1 MKECGSSLLQND
13 ACTVSD
19 QIKIRETVYDNET
32 FALLDYIWEYRER
45 GRETRVAVGEYVDI
59 GAFGP
64 VSGSGCVDRSFD
76 VCTSE
81 VHGSLGLGKRSP
93 LKTFL
98 RSRNKRKEE

>member
-13 ACTVSD
+13 ACTISD
-19 QIKIRETVYDNET
+19 QIKIRETVYDNEA
-32 FALLDYIWEYRER
+32 FALLNYIWEYRER

-64 VSGSGCVDRSFD
+64 VSGSGRVDRSFD
-76 VCTSE
+76 VRASK

-98 RSRNKRKEE
+98 RSRKKRKEE